1 MVGVGGVEM
10 LAGSAWKYTADDEGH
25 IYRIQVNN
33 VPDNATRDYVEEKL
47 SDWNTSGEGWNNNGQ
62 ILFFVKKF
70 PDTEKWEEWVK
81 SFRDFNLK
89 ILDREGKAKK
99 QIVTE
104 VKAIEQPASKRVCSK
119 CKKPGHNAATCRD
132 FHRKEV
138 AAQVIVPTATIV
150 EEKGQRTCSICKQK
164 GHNARRC
171 QSKNK

>member
-1 MVGVGGVEM
+1 M

-33 VPDNATRDYVEEKL
+33 VPDNTVRDYVEEKL
-47 SDWNTSGEGWNNNGQ
+47 SDWSTSGEGWNNNGQ

-70 PDTEKWEEWVK
+70 SDTDKWEEWVK
-81 SFRDFNLK
+81 SFKHFNLK

-99 QIVTE
+99 QIVAE
-104 VKAIEQPASKRVCSK
+104 VNIIPDKSISKRVCSK
-119 CKKPGHNAATCRD
+119 CKKPGHNSATCRD

-138 AAQVIVPTATIV
+138 APQIITPATIV
-150 EEKGQRTCSICKQK
+150 EEKGKNTCSICKQK

-171 QSKNK
+171 QLKNK